1 MGGAAS
7 CCEAE
12 RDFPVKVHV
21 YDLAPDGGS
30 AVLGA
35 LTGGGGVYHSGVEV
49 GGVEYA
55 FGDKS
60 GVWTQQPARLPASF
74 GAPAAYKRAE
84 DCGVARL
91 APSALRRIVRRRR
104 AEWPA
109 SRYQLV
115 TCNCNHFT
123 AAACAA
129 LGGAQPPAYLNQLAE
144 AGSQAASMV
153 AGLGMLAAGFLDAAA
168 QQAEAH
174 DAAARRPSGQRVYP
188 LQ

>member
-30 AVLGA
+30 ALLGA

-91 APSALRRIVRRRR
+91 TPSALRRIVRQLR
-104 AEWPA
+104 AEWD
-109 SRYQLV
+109 RHNEQQ
-115 TCNCNHFT
+115 
-123 AAACAA
+123 
-129 LGGAQPPAYLNQLAE
+129 AQ
-144 AGSQAASMV
+144 
-153 AGLGMLAAGFLDAAA
+153 LDAVEPCSLRSGTLRSWWPALSRV
-168 QQAEAH
+168 AEER
-174 DAAARRPSGQRVYP
+174 DGSGLVHSGSSTPRSC
-188 LQ
+188 